1 MKAINYIIIFVL
13 LIGIPI
19 STGCQGQTS
28 KKQQEA
34 KPANVSIEH
43 LSTASF
49 KQKVFNYEVNKTWKF
64 AGEKPCIIDFYSD
77 WCGPCRLLSPTVEK
91 VANDYQGKIDVYKVN
106 VDEQPELA
114 NTFGI
119 SGIPAVLFCPKSDKP
134 QMTTGVISKADFDKA
149 IREVLKVN

>member
-1 MKAINYIIIFVL
+1 MNTINAILLCALFVA
-13 LIGIPI
+13 IPM
-19 STGCQGQTS
+19 STGCQQAS
-28 KKQQEA
+28 QKQPEA
-34 KPANVSIEH
+34 KKVSTGIEH

-49 KQKVFNYEVNKTWKF
+49 KQKVFNYDVNKAWKF
-64 AGEKPCIIDFYSD
+64 AGEKPCIIDFYAD

-91 VANDYQGKIDVYKVN
+91 VANEYKGKIDVYKVN

-149 IREVLKVN
+149 IKEVLKVN

>member
-1 MKAINYIIIFVL
+1 MKAINYILISAV
-13 LIGIPI
+13 LIGFPI

-34 KPANVSIEH
+34 PSSATIEH

-64 AGEKPCIIDFYSD
+64 AGDKPCIIDFYAD
-77 WCGPCRLLSPTVEK
+77 WCGPCRILAPTVEK
-91 VANDYQGKIDVYKVN
+91 VANDYKGKINVYKVN
-106 VDEQPELA
+106 IDENPELA
-114 NTFGI
+114 NAFGI
-119 SGIPAVLFCPKSDKP
+119 SGIPAVLFCPKIDKP

-149 IREVLKVN
+149 IKEVLKVN